1 MAGNIITD
9 EEYQNLV
16 DGGFEKTMVNEL
28 KQLVASINSRRGPN
42 EEKIDYEDLKT
53 SIDFNN
59 DYLFDGN
66 FNMADD
72 NQRRQI
78 SRGVLESLERI
89 QRMSERPTTWYPS
102 GGSKKRKTNK
112 RKTNRKR
119 TNRKRKTRK
128 TKRRN
133 YKK

>member
-9 EEYQNLV
+9 EQYKDLCQ
-16 DGGFEKTMVNEL
+16 GGFKESMVNEL
-28 KQLVASINSRRGPN
+28 KQVVASINSRRGPG
-42 EEKIDYEDLKT
+42 EEKLDYDDLKA
-53 SIDFNN
+53 SLDFSN

-66 FNMADD
+66 LNMSDD
-72 NQRRQI
+72 NQREQV
-78 SRGVLESLERI
+78 SREVLKGLERV
-89 QRMSERPTTWYPS
+89 QRVRETPS
-102 GGSKKRKTNK
+102 VWRGGLKKRKTNK
-112 RKTNRKR
+112 RK

>member
-16 DGGFEKTMVNEL
+16 NGGFEKTMVNEL
-28 KQLVASINSRRGPN
+28 KQLVASINSRRGLN
-42 EEKIDYEDLKT
+42 EEKIDYDDLKT
-53 SIDFNN
+53 SLDFNN

-72 NQRRQI
+72 NQRREI
-78 SRGVLESLERI
+78 SRGVLQSLERM
-89 QRMSERPTTWYPS
+89 QRVRETPS
-102 GGSKKRKTNK
+102 VWRGGSKKRKTNK
-112 RKTNRKR
+112 KRTNKRRKTNK
-119 TNRKRKTRK
+119 KRKTHK
-128 TKRRN
+128 TKRRG

>member
-53 SIDFNN
+53 SLDFNN

-72 NQRRQI
+72 NQRKQI
-78 SRGVLESLERI
+78 SREVLKSLERI
-89 QRMSERPTTWYPS
+89 QRVRETPAVWR

-119 TNRKRKTRK
+119 KTRK